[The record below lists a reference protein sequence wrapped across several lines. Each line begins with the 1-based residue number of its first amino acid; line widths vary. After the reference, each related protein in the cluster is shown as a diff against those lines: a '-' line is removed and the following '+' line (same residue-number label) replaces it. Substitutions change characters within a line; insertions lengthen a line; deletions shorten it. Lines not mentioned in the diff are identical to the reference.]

1 MIKRMLTAASV
12 TLIVSCSFAQNNTIY
27 LELLGNGLLYSLN
40 YDRMVTDKI
49 SVRAGYGGLTVSQFV
64 TDENAAPGT
73 FSITNEDV
81 KITMIPLIVNYL
93 RGGGNHK
100 LEIGGG
106 VVLVSVDWSGTV
118 EELGS
123 FKLGADGALPTGNLG
138 YRYQKSEGG
147 FFFKASLCPF
157 FAETMVTSVGL
168 GFGYSF

>member
-12 TLIVSCSFAQNNTIY
+12 TLVLSSGFAQNNTIY
-27 LELLGNGLLYSLN
+27 LELLGNGLLYSIN
-40 YDRMVTDKI
+40 YDRMVTDNI
-49 SVRAGYGGLTVSQFV
+49 SVRAGYGGLTVSNMTVSSGVIV
-64 TDENAAPGT
+64 T
-73 FSITNEDV
+73 EDI
-81 KITMIPLIVNYL
+81 KITLIPVLANYL
-93 RGGGNHK
+93 RGEGNHK

-106 VVLVSVDWSGTV
+106 IVLVSFDYTGNVADVDFS
-118 EELGS
+118 
-123 FKLGADGALPTGNLG
+123 LGADGSIPTANLG

>member
-12 TLIVSCSFAQNNTIY
+12 TLILSSGFAQSNTIY
-27 LELLGNGLLYSLN
+27 FELLGNGLAYSLN

-49 SVRAGYGGLTVSQFV
+49 SVRAGYGGLTVTTISS
-64 TDENAAPGT
+64 TPGV
-73 FSITNEDV
+73 FFEDV
-81 KITMIPLIVNYL
+81 KITLIPVLVNYL
-93 RGGGNHK
+93 RGEGKHK
-100 LEIGGG
+100 LEMGGG
-106 VVLVSVDWSGTV
+106 IVLVSIASTLNAEDVN
-118 EELGS
+118 
-123 FKLGADGALPTGNLG
+123 FKLAADGAIPTGNFG

>member
-12 TLIVSCSFAQNNTIY
+12 TLILSSGFAQSNTIY
-27 LELLGNGLLYSLN
+27 FELLGNGLAYSLN

-49 SVRAGYGGLTVSQFV
+49 SVRAGYGGLTVSNSTVSSGVIV
-64 TDENAAPGT
+64 T
-73 FSITNEDV
+73 EDI
-81 KITMIPLIVNYL
+81 KITLIPVLANYL
-93 RGGGNHK
+93 RGEGNHK
-100 LEIGGG
+100 LEMGGG
-106 VVLVSVDWSGTV
+106 IVLVSVDYTGNVADVDFS
-118 EELGS
+118 LA
-123 FKLGADGALPTGNLG
+123 ADGAIPTGNLG

>member
-12 TLIVSCSFAQNNTIY
+12 TLILSSGFAQNNTIY

-40 YDRMVTDKI
+40 YDRMVTDNI
-49 SVRAGYGGLTVSQFV
+49 SVRAGYGGLTVSNSTVSSGVIV
-64 TDENAAPGT
+64 T
-73 FSITNEDV
+73 EDI
-81 KITMIPLIVNYL
+81 KITLIPVLANYL
-93 RGGGNHK
+93 RGEGNHK
-100 LEIGGG
+100 LEMGGG
-106 VVLVSVDWSGTV
+106 IVLVSVDYSGNV
-118 EELGS
+118 ADVDFSLA
-123 FKLGADGALPTGNLG
+123 ADGAIPTGNLG

>member
-12 TLIVSCSFAQNNTIY
+12 TLILSSGFAQNNTIY

-40 YDRMVTDKI
+40 YDRMVTDNI
-49 SVRAGYGGLTVSQFV
+49 SVRAGYGGLTVSNSTVSSGVIV
-64 TDENAAPGT
+64 T
-73 FSITNEDV
+73 EDI
-81 KITMIPLIVNYL
+81 KITLIPVLANYL
-93 RGGGNHK
+93 RGEGNHK

-106 VVLVSVDWSGTV
+106 IVLVSLDYTGNVADVDFS
-118 EELGS
+118 LA
-123 FKLGADGALPTGNLG
+123 ADGAIPTGNLG

>member
-12 TLIVSCSFAQNNTIY
+12 TLILSSGFAQNNTIY
-27 LELLGNGLLYSLN
+27 IELLGNGLLYSLN

-49 SVRAGYGGLTVSQFV
+49 SVRAGYGGLTVSNSTVSSGVIV
-64 TDENAAPGT
+64 T
-73 FSITNEDV
+73 EDI
-81 KITMIPLIVNYL
+81 KITLIPVLANYL
-93 RGGGNHK
+93 RGEGNHK

-106 VVLVSVDWSGTV
+106 IVLVSLDYTGNVADVDFS
-118 EELGS
+118 LA
-123 FKLGADGALPTGNLG
+123 ADGAIPTGNLG